1 MEELDRAIAF
11 DRRVSAGGA
20 LETIAIP
27 GGQVR
32 LHPGLPTVHVLNA
45 VALDAPLPPQF
56 DASALATLADRW
68 LGHLGHRYVCAD
80 DGQAAEQLVG
90 ELTSSGWH
98 LDRTLYMVLRD
109 QPHTR
114 AEDPR
119 ARRVSEAELD
129 ALTLAVLAHYDYMP
143 ATSAELPALLTRA
156 QALMRAGTTAWGFA
170 AGYGGGLQSMCT
182 LFLDP
187 DLDGV
192 RIAMVENVGT
202 LPQYRERGLAKAAVS
217 AAVAAAE
224 DWGAELIT
232 VPADADDWPQLL
244 YHRLGFEPV
253 GTQLNFTRREA
264 AATSA
269 T

>member
-1 MEELDRAIAF
+1 
-11 DRRVSAGGA
+11 
-20 LETIAIP
+20 
-27 GGQVR
+27 
-32 LHPGLPTVHVLNA
+32 
-45 VALDAPLPPQF
+45 
-56 DASALATLADRW
+56 
-68 LGHLGHRYVCAD
+68 
-80 DGQAAEQLVG
+80 
-90 ELTSSGWH
+90 
-98 LDRTLYMVLRD
+98 
-109 QPHTR
+109 
-114 AEDPR
+114 
-119 ARRVSEAELD
+119 
-129 ALTLAVLAHYDYMP
+129 
-143 ATSAELPALLTRA
+143 
-156 QALMRAGTTAWGFA
+156 
-170 AGYGGGLQSMCT
+170 MCT

>member
-1 MEELDRAIAF
+1 MPDT
-11 DRRVSAGGA
+11 SAG
-20 LETIAIP
+20 
-27 GGQVR
+27 
-32 LHPGLPTVHVLNA
+32 
-45 VALDAPLPPQF
+45 
-56 DASALATLADRW
+56 
-68 LGHLGHRYVCAD
+68 
-80 DGQAAEQLVG
+80 
-90 ELTSSGWH
+90 
-98 LDRTLYMVLRD
+98 
-109 QPHTR
+109 
-114 AEDPR
+114 
-119 ARRVSEAELD
+119 
-129 ALTLAVLAHYDYMP
+129 
-143 ATSAELPALLTRA
+143 LPALLTRA